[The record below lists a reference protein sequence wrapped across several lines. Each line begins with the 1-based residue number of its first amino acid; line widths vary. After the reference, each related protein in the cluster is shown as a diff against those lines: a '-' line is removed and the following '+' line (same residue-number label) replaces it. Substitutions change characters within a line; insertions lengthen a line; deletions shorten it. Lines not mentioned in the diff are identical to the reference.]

1 VIFFW
6 PPETTTDE
14 RMNDIGLCEALI
26 TFSSEF
32 AQTPPTSC
40 RTERTIYMFLQ
51 PEKGWWLIMVL
62 QNPRVIIPPQDK
74 SGGLEKTI
82 WKPDD
87 LDEKALLTHLNR
99 IYVQFKLFNGPFE
112 YILKINPENFRE
124 NITQGFQTIEK
135 YKSDLEKNDIF
146 SSLDGIHFL
155 PVDKNVYLRIQS
167 VINDTENTFENILY
181 SSFMYKHYLVWSG
194 LEQEEMRGIYRY
206 IEEVYKDSQVPGY
219 KISNE
224 KEYQYLSPQIFL
236 GANNTNCYLILF
248 QLNDCSFALIVEK
261 KNEMENGLPPNF
273 ISQLSKLIVN
283 HITLISRIIS
293 EHAKK

>member
-1 VIFFW
+1 MTTVYNVCNLLKFFIFNPEKFGRTEENEVEKVISFW
-6 PPETTTDE
+6 PEDAVIDE

-32 AQTPPTSC
+32 ARVPPTSC

-51 PEKGWWLIMVL
+51 PEKGWWIIMVL
-62 QNPRVIIPPQDK
+62 QNPKLITKDDK
-74 SGGLEKTI
+74 SGSTNTT

-112 YILKINPENFRE
+112 YILKHHPENFRE
-124 NITQGFQTIEK
+124 KIVHGFRIIDK
-135 YKSDLEKNDIF
+135 YKPEIEKNDIF

-194 LEQEEMRGIYRY
+194 LEQDEMRGIYRY
-206 IEEVYKDSQVPGY
+206 IEEIYRQSQSQQGNWKTAYVEKDIQIHHP
-219 KISNE
+219 
-224 KEYQYLSPQIFL
+224 LIFL
-236 GANNTNCYLILF
+236 GPDHTPCYLILF
-248 QLNDCSFALIVEK
+248 QFNDCSFAIIVEK
-261 KNEMENGLPPNF
+261 K
-273 ISQLSKLIVN
+273 K
-283 HITLISRIIS
+283 
-293 EHAKK
+293 